1 MSKQIEYT
9 PHPDNPSIIYIHDV
23 EFRETHP
30 NLGLRRYTYFCSAD
44 GDVYSMLTHR
54 FLEPTND
61 ASGYKCAGL
70 KAEAGGKK
78 RYGIAKLILA
88 TWKGWYPDDMD
99 DPTVEHIDGD
109 RQNNNIDNLMWLT
122 RSENSKNRHYT
133 VRGSEHKFAKLNESQ
148 VIEICN
154 IMQYSKMS
162 MRRIAEMYHVSI
174 YAIEDINSGKNWHH
188 ISKDFDFR
196 HRKLVRGIKEYEKY
210 PDLLTPLQ
218 FQKMTGIDYNTRR
231 RLIRHNRIFWFKIGD
246 TQRRRIPKWVAY
258 EYIKS
263 KEG

>member
-9 PHPDNPSIIYIHDV
+9 PHPDDPSIIYIHDV

-99 DPTVEHIDGD
+99 DPTVEHINSNRRDNSIHNLKWLEHGENASCRMNKGKGETNSRAKLTEAEV
-109 RQNNNIDNLMWLT
+109 RQICKLLEETHLSCTEIGKMFHVTNGTICCI
-122 RSENSKNRHYT
+122 KNR
-133 VRGSEHKFAKLNESQ
+133 
-148 VIEICN
+148 CN
-154 IMQYSKMS
+154 WTYISDQY
-162 MRRIAEMYHVSI
+162 
-174 YAIEDINSGKNWHH
+174 N
-188 ISKDFDFR
+188 F
-196 HRKLVRGIKEYEKY
+196 
-210 PDLLTPLQ
+210 
-218 FQKMTGIDYNTRR
+218 
-231 RLIRHNRIFWFKIGD
+231 
-246 TQRRRIPKWVAY
+246 
-258 EYIKS
+258 
-263 KEG
+263 